1 MIGRTITVDSR
12 PKEIVGV
19 MPQGFRIVNAEAD
32 VIFPLAFDRGRLTL
46 GRFQL
51 SGRRPAQAGNHDR
64 PSQRRH
70 GANGPDLDGLLVGWT
85 GHEFTSL

>member
-19 MPQGFRIVNAEAD
+19 MPQGFRIGNAEAD
-32 VIFPLAFDRGRLTL
+32 VIWPAGIRSGKIDSR
-46 GRFQL
+46 RFQL

-64 PSQRRH
+64 RKPTPTWR
-70 GANGPDLDGLLVGWT
+70 
-85 GHEFTSL
+85 E